1 MRLQKFTAASAVFAA
16 SAAMAAFATG
26 AQAAVIDNDPINLSA
41 TTTGFSE
48 SLKATESYDWTQ
60 AKITPQLIGS
70 ITYQGANACYR
81 VRIDSYDRNNN
92 LLDTQNGP
100 SFCSTDPNSHTR
112 SFDITGSTQP
122 LLYGVTVALQEKGG
136 QGGWQT
142 YASTN
147 YSHVNTHDDN
157 NVNVAYTNYTI
168 GGLVQWGLDPTNHSM
183 GEWKGSLTLAGA
195 TDPARVSLRYLD
207 EMGNQVDRVDGP
219 KIKPDSAGNYFSR
232 EDLSNN
238 ATPSTS
244 ALEMQIVLQTYTGGN
259 WVNRRSTTVAMAE

>member
-1 MRLQKFTAASAVFAA
+1 MRLQKFTAASAVLAA
-16 SAAMAAFATG
+16 TAAMAALASG

-48 SLKATESYDWTQ
+48 SLNANEAYDWVQ
-60 AKITPQLIGS
+60 AKITPQLKGS
-70 ITYQGANACYR
+70 MTFQGANACYR

-92 LLDTQNGP
+92 LLATQNGP
-100 SFCSTDPNSHTR
+100 SFCPTDPDSHTR

-136 QGGWQT
+136 SGGWQT

-147 YSHVNTHDDN
+147 FSHVNTHDDN
-157 NVNVAYTNYTI
+157 NVNVAYTDYQI
-168 GGLVQWGLDPTNHSM
+168 GGLVQWGLDSTNHST
-183 GEWKGSLTLAGA
+183 GAWQGSLTLTGA
-195 TDPARVSLRYLD
+195 TDPGRVSLRYLD

-232 EDLSNN
+232 EVLSNN
-238 ATPSTS
+238 ATPSSS
-244 ALEMQIVLQTYTGGN
+244 ALEMQIVLQTYTGGK
-259 WVNRRSTTVAMAE
+259 WVNRRSTIVSMAE